1 MNRYEN
7 SSAARQNV
15 SLLCV
20 ILPRGDSL
28 AKDLDGKKNSS
39 FFRVLASMFTPLFEM
54 RVLRIPIVC

>member
-15 SLLCV
+15 SLLGV

-28 AKDLDGKKNSS
+28 AKDLDGKKNIAPS
-39 FFRVLASMFTPLFEM
+39 FE
-54 RVLRIPIVC
+54 C

>member
-1 MNRYEN
+1 MSRYEN

-28 AKDLDGKKNSS
+28 TKDLDEKKNIAPS
-39 FFRVLASMFTPLFEM
+39 FE
-54 RVLRIPIVC
+54 C

>member
-28 AKDLDGKKNSS
+28 AKDLDEKK
-39 FFRVLASMFTPLFEM
+39 
-54 RVLRIPIVC
+54 I